1 MRPGAPDVAA
11 EPLKILMVTPHLPP
25 YQAANALLPHVLG
38 VELEK
43 RGHGVSFLTF
53 KTGEGE
59 RASAAYV
66 KRRTAFRPTRIPQLL
81 EALETRRK
89 AGPLIEQADV
99 VHVHSNTWMNQVAAR
114 AAVRRGTPYVLTHY
128 GTEIW
133 HHDGRNRAFRALNR
147 NARHVT
153 FYSAGLLA
161 RARELN
167 VPLREAS
174 VVYPAVDILF
184 SPLGPPERQAVR
196 APLLASGESL
206 LFNVKRL
213 HPLADHATLLRAFA
227 LLDPA
232 QVRAKLVIAGSGEE
246 REPLEN
252 LARELG
258 LAGRVRFLGLVPN
271 SEVARLHAA
280 ADLFVLSSRLEAT
293 PTVVL
298 EALACGTRVV
308 STDNPGGLEL
318 GAMFGDDIRVVTRE
332 NPQALADGIA
342 ASLRENRRISERTA
356 RLIDERF
363 SLRGLVDRY
372 CEIYEEALR

>member
-1 MRPGAPDVAA
+1 
-11 EPLKILMVTPHLPP
+11 MVTPHLPP

-38 VELEK
+38 TELEK
-43 RGHGVSFLTF
+43 RGHVVSFLTF
-53 KTGEGE
+53 ETSDPK
-59 RASAAYV
+59 RARTAYV
-66 KRRTAFRPTRIPQLL
+66 RRRTAFRATRIPQLM
-81 EALETRRK
+81 EAIETRRRSL
-89 AGPLIEQADV
+89 PLIESADV

-114 AAVRRGTPYVLTHY
+114 LAFKHGKPYVLTHY

-133 HHDGRNRAFRALNR
+133 HHDGKNRAFKALNR

-161 RARELN
+161 RARELD
-167 VPLREAS
+167 VPLRESS

-184 SPLGPPERQAVR
+184 SPLAPPEREAVR
-196 APLLASGESL
+196 APLVSTGEAL

-213 HPLADHATLLRAFA
+213 HPLADHETLLRAFA
-227 LLDPA
+227 LLD
-232 QVRAKLVIAGSGEE
+232 VSRIKAKLVIAGSGEE
-246 REPLEN
+246 RPKLEA
-252 LARELG
+252 LVQELG
-258 LAGRVRFLGLVPN
+258 ISGRVRFLGLVPN
-271 SEVARLHAA
+271 HEVAKLHAA

-308 STDNPGGLEL
+308 STDNPGGVEL
-318 GAMFGDDIRVVTRE
+318 GEMFPDDLRVVPRE
-332 NPQALADGIA
+332 NPQSLADGID
-342 ASLRENRRISERTA
+342 ASLRENRRISEKTA

-372 CEIYEEALR
+372 SRIYEEALL

>member
-1 MRPGAPDVAA
+1 
-11 EPLKILMVTPHLPP
+11 MVTPHLPP

-38 VELEK
+38 VELER
-43 RGHGVSFLTF
+43 RGHEVSFLTF
-53 KTGEGE
+53 KTEDAE
-59 RASAAYV
+59 RARTAYV
-66 KRRTAFRPTRIPQLL
+66 RRRTAFRATRVPQLI
-81 EALETRRK
+81 EALETRRR
-89 AGPLIEQADV
+89 GLPLIAAADL

-114 AAVRRGTPYVLTHY
+114 LARKRGKPYILTHY

-133 HHDGRNRAFRALNR
+133 HHDGRNRAFKTLNR
-147 NARHVT
+147 EARHVT

-167 VPLREAS
+167 VPFREAS

-184 SPLGPPERQAVR
+184 SPLAPPERQAVR
-196 APLLASGESL
+196 APLVGTGERL

-227 LLDPA
+227 LLDPSLSK
-232 QVRAKLVIAGSGEE
+232 AKLVIAGSGEE
-246 REPLEN
+246 RASLEA

-258 LAGRVRFLGLVPN
+258 ISSRVRFLGLVPN
-271 SEVARLHAA
+271 HEVAKLHAA

-318 GAMFGDDIRVVTRE
+318 GEMFPDDLRIVPRE
-332 NPQALADGIA
+332 DPRALADGIA
-342 ASLRENRRISERTA
+342 ASLREYRRISERTS

-372 CEIYEEALR
+372 CEIYQEALR

>member
-1 MRPGAPDVAA
+1 
-11 EPLKILMVTPHLPP
+11 MVTPHLPP

-38 VELEK
+38 LELEK
-43 RGHGVSFLTF
+43 RGHAVSFLTF
-53 KTGEGE
+53 ETKDPP
-59 RASAAYV
+59 RAHTACV
-66 KRRTAFRPTRIPQLL
+66 RRRTAFRVTRIPQLL

-89 AGPLIEQADV
+89 GLPRIEEADV

-114 AAVRRGTPYVLTHY
+114 LAHRHGKPYVLTHY

-133 HHDGRNRAFRALNR
+133 HHDGKNRAFKTLNR

-167 VPLREAS
+167 VPFREAS

-184 SPLGPPERQAVR
+184 SPLGGPEREAVR
-196 APLLASGESL
+196 APLLSAGESL

-227 LLDPA
+227 LLDSS
-232 QVRAKLVIAGSGEE
+232 QIKAKLVIAGSGDE
-246 REPLEN
+246 RASLET
-252 LARELG
+252 LAQELG
-258 LAGRVRFLGLVPN
+258 ISSRVRFLGLVPN
-271 SEVARLHAA
+271 QEVAKLHAA

-318 GAMFGDDIRVVTRE
+318 GEMFPDDLRIVPKE
-332 NPQALADGIA
+332 NPSALADGIA

-372 CEIYEEALR
+372 CQIYEEAQR

>member
-1 MRPGAPDVAA
+1 
-11 EPLKILMVTPHLPP
+11 MVTPHLPP

-38 VELEK
+38 LELTK
-43 RGHGVSFLTF
+43 RRHSVSFLTF
-53 KTGEGE
+53 KTKDPARENT
-59 RASAAYV
+59 AYV
-66 KRRTAFRPTRIPQLL
+66 TRRPGFRVTRIPQLI

-89 AGPLIEQADV
+89 ARPLVDAADV
-99 VHVHSNTWMNQVAAR
+99 VHIHSNTWMNQIAAR
-114 AAVRRGTPYVLTHY
+114 LAAQQGKPYVLTHY

-133 HHDGRNRAFRALNR
+133 HHDGKNRAFRTLNQR
-147 NARHVT
+147 AAHIT

-167 VPLREAS
+167 VPIREAS
-174 VVYPAVDILF
+174 VVYPAVDLMF
-184 SPLGPPERQAVR
+184 SPLGPPEREAVR
-196 APLLASGESL
+196 APLVGSGESL
-206 LFNVKRL
+206 LLNVKRL
-213 HPLADHATLLRAFA
+213 HPLADHQTLLRAFA

-232 QVRAKLVIAGSGEE
+232 LFRAKLVIAGSGEE
-246 REPLEN
+246 RERLEQ
-252 LARELG
+252 LASELG
-258 LAGRVRFLGLVPN
+258 IVSRVRFLGLVPN
-271 SEVARLHAA
+271 NNVAKLHAA

-318 GAMFGDDIRVVTRE
+318 GAMFPDDLRIVPKE

-342 ASLRENRRISERTA
+342 ASLRENRRISESTSRV
-356 RLIDERF
+356 IDERF

-372 CEIYEEALR
+372 CEIYEEAR

>member
-1 MRPGAPDVAA
+1 
-11 EPLKILMVTPHLPP
+11 MVTPHLPP

-38 VELEK
+38 EELGK
-43 RGHGVSFLTF
+43 RGQEVSFLTF
-53 KTGEGE
+53 KTADPS
-59 RASAAYV
+59 RASTAYV
-66 KRRTAFRPTRIPQLL
+66 RRRTAFRMTRIPQLL
-81 EALETRRK
+81 EALETKRE
-89 AGPLIEQADV
+89 GLPLIESADV

-114 AAVRRGTPYVLTHY
+114 LAHRKGKPYVLTHY

-133 HHDGRNRAFRALNR
+133 HHDGANRAFKTLNR

-167 VPLREAS
+167 VPIREAS

-196 APLLASGESL
+196 APLVGAGESL

-232 QVRAKLVIAGSGEE
+232 SIKAKLVIAGSGDE
-246 REPLEN
+246 RAGLES

-258 LAGRVRFLGLVPN
+258 ISSRVRFLGLVPN
-271 SEVARLHAA
+271 QEVAKLHAA

-318 GAMFGDDIRVVTRE
+318 GEMFPDDLRIVPRE
-332 NPQALADGIA
+332 DPRALAGGIA
-342 ASLRENRRISERTA
+342 ASLRENRRISDGTR
-356 RLIDERF
+356 RVIDARF

-372 CEIYEEALR
+372 GEIYREALR

>member
-1 MRPGAPDVAA
+1 
-11 EPLKILMVTPHLPP
+11 LKILMVTPHLPP

-43 RGHGVSFLTF
+43 RGHAVSFLTF
-53 KTGEGE
+53 KAEGAE
-59 RASAAYV
+59 RARTATV
-66 KRRTAFRPTRIPQLL
+66 RRRTRLRVTRIPQLL
-81 EALETRRK
+81 ELMETKRR
-89 AGPLIEQADV
+89 GLPLILEADV

-114 AAVRRGTPYVLTHY
+114 LAVRQGKPYVLTHY

-133 HHDGRNRAFRALNR
+133 HHDGKNRAFKTLNR

-153 FYSAGLLA
+153 FYSEGLLA
-161 RARELN
+161 RARELD

-174 VVYPAVDILF
+174 VVYPAVDLLF
-184 SPLGPPERQAVR
+184 SPLGPKEREAVR
-196 APLLASGESL
+196 APLVGTGESL

-227 LLDPA
+227 RLGP
-232 QVRAKLVIAGSGEE
+232 VTGAKLVIAGSGEE
-246 REPLEN
+246 REGLEA
-252 LARELG
+252 LARDLG
-258 LAGRVRFLGLVPN
+258 LSGRVRFLGLVPN
-271 SEVARLHAA
+271 HEVAKLHAA
-280 ADLFVLSSRLEAT
+280 ADLFVLSSKLEAT

-318 GAMFGDDIRVVTRE
+318 GRMFPDDLRIVPRE
-332 NPQALADGIA
+332 NPDALAEGIT
-342 ASLRENRRISERTA
+342 ASLRENRRISEKTA
-356 RLIDERF
+356 RVIDERF

-372 CEIYEEALR
+372 CQIYEEAQR

>member
-1 MRPGAPDVAA
+1 
-11 EPLKILMVTPHLPP
+11 MVTPHLPP

-38 VELEK
+38 TELEK
-43 RGHGVSFLTF
+43 RGHQVSFLTF
-53 KTGEGE
+53 DAKDAP
-59 RASAAYV
+59 RARTAYV
-66 KRRTAFRPTRIPQLL
+66 RRRTAFRATRIPQLL
-81 EALETRRK
+81 EAMETRRK
-89 AGPLIEQADV
+89 ARPLIDDADV

-114 AAVRRGTPYVLTHY
+114 LAFKEGRPYVLTHY

-133 HHDGRNRAFRALNR
+133 HHDGRNRAFKTLNR

-161 RARELN
+161 RARELQ
-167 VPLREAS
+167 VPFREGS

-184 SPLGPPERQAVR
+184 SPLAPPEREAVR
-196 APLLASGESL
+196 APLVGSGESL

-227 LLDPA
+227 LLDPS
-232 QVRAKLVIAGSGEE
+232 QVKARLVIAGSGEE
-246 REPLEN
+246 RERLEA
-252 LARELG
+252 LAQELG
-258 LAGRVRFLGLVPN
+258 VSNRVRFLGLVPN
-271 SEVARLHAA
+271 LEVAKLHAA

-318 GAMFGDDIRVVTRE
+318 GSMFPDDLRIVPKE

-342 ASLRENRRISERTA
+342 ASLRENRRISEKTA

-372 CEIYEEALR
+372 YEIYLEALR

>member
-1 MRPGAPDVAA
+1 
-11 EPLKILMVTPHLPP
+11 MVTPHLPP

-38 VELEK
+38 LELEK

-53 KTGEGE
+53 KTSDRE
-59 RASAAYV
+59 RAHTAYV
-66 KRRTAFRPTRIPQLL
+66 KRRTAFRVTRIPQLL
-81 EALETRRK
+81 EAMETRRK
-89 AGPLIEQADV
+89 ALPLIAEADL

-114 AAVRRGTPYVLTHY
+114 AAFNRGKPYVLTHY

-133 HHDGRNRAFRALNR
+133 HHDGRNRAFKTLNR
-147 NARHVT
+147 NASQVT
-153 FYSAGLLA
+153 FYSASLLA

-167 VPLREAS
+167 VPIREAT
-174 VVYPAVDILF
+174 VVYPAVDLLF
-184 SPLGPPERQAVR
+184 APLSPPERYAVS
-196 APLLASGESL
+196 APLVGSGESL

-227 LLDPA
+227 LLDPG
-232 QVRAKLVIAGSGEE
+232 QIKAKLVIAGSGDE
-246 REPLEN
+246 RENLET
-252 LARELG
+252 LSKELG
-258 LAGRVRFLGLVPN
+258 ISGRVRFLGLVPN
-271 SEVARLHAA
+271 HEVAKLHGA

-308 STDNPGGLEL
+308 STDNPGGIEL
-318 GAMFGDDIRVVTRE
+318 GAMFRDDLKIVPRE

-342 ASLRENRRISERTA
+342 AALRENRRISEKTS

-372 CEIYEEALR
+372 CEIYQEALR

>member
-1 MRPGAPDVAA
+1 
-11 EPLKILMVTPHLPP
+11 MVTPHLPP

-38 VELEK
+38 VELER
-43 RGHGVSFLTF
+43 RGHEVSFLTF
-53 KTGEGE
+53 KTTDPE
-59 RASAAYV
+59 RAHAAYV
-66 KRRTAFRPTRIPQLL
+66 QRRTAFRTTRIPQLL

-89 AGPLIEQADV
+89 GLPLIAAADV
-99 VHVHSNTWMNQVAAR
+99 VHLHSNTWMNQVAAR
-114 AAVRRGTPYVLTHY
+114 LTFKHGKPYVLTHY

-133 HHDGRNRAFRALNR
+133 HHDGRNRSFKALNR

-153 FYSAGLLA
+153 FYSAGLRA

-167 VPLREAS
+167 VPFGEGS

-184 SPLGPPERQAVR
+184 SPLAPPERHAVR
-196 APLLASGESL
+196 APLVGSGETL

-227 LLDPA
+227 LLDPG
-232 QVRAKLVIAGSGEE
+232 QVKAKLVIAGSGEE
-246 REPLEN
+246 RASLET
-252 LARELG
+252 LAQELG
-258 LAGRVRFLGLVPN
+258 ISSRVRFLGLVPN
-271 SEVARLHAA
+271 HEVAKLHAA

-318 GAMFGDDIRVVTRE
+318 GEMFPDDLRIVAKE
-332 NPQALADGIA
+332 APQALADGIA
-342 ASLRENRRISERTA
+342 ASLRENRRSSEKTA

-372 CEIYEEALR
+372 CQIYEEAQR

>member
-1 MRPGAPDVAA
+1 
-11 EPLKILMVTPHLPP
+11 MVTPHLPP

-43 RGHGVSFLTF
+43 RKHAVSFLTF
-53 KTGEGE
+53 QAAGPPRE
-59 RASAAYV
+59 RTAYV
-66 KRRTAFRPTRIPQLL
+66 KRRTSFRVTRVPQLL

-89 AGPLIEQADV
+89 ALPLIRDADV

-114 AAVRRGTPYVLTHY
+114 LAARENKPYVLTHY

-133 HHDGRNRAFRALNR
+133 HHDGRNRAFRALNEK
-147 NARHVT
+147 ARHTT

-167 VPLREAS
+167 VPIRAAS
-174 VVYPAVDILF
+174 VVYPAVDLMF
-184 SPLGPPERQAVR
+184 SPLGPPEREAVR
-196 APLLASGESL
+196 APLVSSSEFL

-232 QVRAKLVIAGSGEE
+232 QVKAKLVIAGSGEE
-246 REPLEN
+246 RDALED

-258 LAGRVRFLGLVPN
+258 IAARVRFLGLVPN
-271 SEVARLHAA
+271 QEVAKLHAA

-318 GAMFGDDIRVVTRE
+318 GAMFPEDLRIVPRE

-342 ASLRENRRISERTA
+342 AALRENRRISEKTSRV
-356 RLIDERF
+356 IDEHF